1 MSEALFLRRL
11 GFAFLETIIYP
22 EFVDGAINKN
32 LGEISPRFCILK
44 FIVKL
49 IF

>member
-1 MSEALFLRRL
+1 VRLCFLGDWALL
-11 GFAFLETIIYP
+11 FLETIIYP